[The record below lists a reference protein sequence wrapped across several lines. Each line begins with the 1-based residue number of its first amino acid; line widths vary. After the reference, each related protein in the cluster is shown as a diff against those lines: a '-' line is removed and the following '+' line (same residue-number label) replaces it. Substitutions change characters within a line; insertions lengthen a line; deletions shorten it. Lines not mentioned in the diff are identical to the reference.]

1 MSLDRFSV
9 PIATK
14 NQKKRGCCYSF
25 FPRHFLLS
33 PKKLLF
39 SFDSLLSLTTKQSF
53 SSSSLFSR
61 FVPIFL
67 EGERQAN
74 IVRAPLPQSMVA
86 KVTVGRAPGVRV
98 SVCVFAGK
106 VSAKTFYIASLHC
119 HLINF
124 ERHRYCFTRMG
135 SATRPAET
143 KLRRV

>member
-14 NQKKRGCCYSF
+14 NQKKKLLLY
-25 FPRHFLLS
+25 LLS
-33 PKKLLF
+33 KAFLTFSKKLLF